1 MEYDKVNRIAN
12 LTTLAS
18 PLTRENIFDAIEHFD
33 AVNGHVDSY
42 SESTG
47 YDLVIGEKCYPPKA
61 IFGLALSKLT
71 GTDVQSHHFTGG
83 EKSPCFKTLERLG
96 FTIVPKSDIP
106 KAPTKNTDNEVWT
119 EAELKESVREYLRM
133 RAMETAGEKLNKA
146 QIYRNLSDK
155 YHRGA
160 KAYEFRMQNIS
171 YVFELLGR
179 RWVTGLKPK
188 RNITAKQ
195 VEIVERFIAEL
206 ENKPFEGL
214 ATFEAEVKNSV
225 KSKQQE
231 RPTGSKN
238 PKTSTT
244 TTTTYARDPKVKA
257 WVLKRAN
264 GVCECCGQDAP
275 FKTSSGEPF
284 LEVHHLIRLMD
295 NGPDTVENCAGIC
308 PNCHRRLH
316 YGEDRD
322 TLTSELL
329 SKIAKEA

>member
-1 MEYDKVNRIAN
+1 MKLDKAKRIAN
-12 LTTLAS
+12 LSSVAK
-18 PLTRENIFDAIEHFD
+18 PLTQEDILDAIAIFE
-33 AVNGHVDSY
+33 AQNGDVESY
-42 SESTG
+42 SFSTE
-47 YDLVIGEKCYPPKA
+47 YDLLVDKKHYPPKA
-61 IFGLALSKLT
+61 IFGLALSALT
-71 GTDVQSHHFTGG
+71 GENIKSHHFTGG
-83 EKSPCFKTLERLG
+83 VGSPCFKTLERLG
-96 FTIVPKSDIP
+96 FTIVPKSEIRE
-106 KAPTKNTDNEVWT
+106 APTKNTDNEVWT
-119 EAELKESVREYLRM
+119 EAELKDSVREYLRM
-133 RAMETAGEKLNKA
+133 RAMETAGEKCNKA

-155 YHRGA
+155 YLRGA

-214 ATFEAEVKNSV
+214 ATFEAEVKDSV

-231 RPTGSKN
+231 KPTGSKK

-264 GVCECCGQDAP
+264 GVCECCSEDAP
-275 FKTSSGEPF
+275 FKSSSGEPF

-322 TLTSELL
+322 KLTSELL
-329 SKIAKEA
+329 AKIAKEA